1 MSTVAHTQIDREVFA
16 EEDTRPPPMPPSRY
30 SLDGIVESLR
40 NVASVSE
47 VLRIL
52 GAAVIVTSMSLFLL
66 QGWSEGND
74 ITRYL
79 KLLAQTGLLGIGGL
93 VLSHGL
99 KEAKGA
105 RIFFGLALISVPAN
119 FTILGALLYSVFQLD
134 GALASVPGYATWQ
147 IGDVANIGLTMAGAF
162 AVLVPVTL
170 FCFMIM
176 ARHSGKALTLHFLA
190 LNLLLLV
197 PVRMSVIAGAIAL
210 AGVFYAVWAL
220 RRMLKGDAA
229 LKTPE
234 GRFALTALFIPLGI
248 VLFRSMYFYEIESLT
263 IAMLSATVYFA
274 LRQVSLFPDRNPRVA
289 SLIDVLSLPVAML
302 TVGALAGAFVDTLDF
317 ALLAPLTGLGFA
329 AFGIDIMRR
338 TPGEILKGFTSA
350 LVSLAVATGFILS
363 VGVEPSVWS
372 AVFALTGGLA
382 LVLSGSWLSN
392 KGAVISGLLTI
403 LSAVW
408 FGSDPVVHLVRDAS
422 WVTLAVIGASA
433 IALGSL
439 LERHGV
445 AMKIAVVRWTEGF
458 NKNKEAVAVLDD

>member
-1 MSTVAHTQIDREVFA
+1 MNAVVHSQVDREVFK
-16 EEDTRPPPMPPSRY
+16 EEPPAPAPSRY
-30 SLDGIVESLR
+30 SLDGIIESFR

-52 GAAVIVTSMSLFLL
+52 GAAGIIASMSLFLL

-79 KLLAQTGLLGIGGL
+79 KLLAQTGLLGLGGL
-93 VLSHGL
+93 ALSHGL

-119 FTILGALLYSVFQLD
+119 FTILGALLYSAIQLD
-134 GALASVPGYATWQ
+134 GGLTTVPGYATWL

-162 AVLVPVTL
+162 AVLLPVTL

-176 ARHSGKALTLHFLA
+176 ARYSAKALTLHFIA
-190 LNLLLLV
+190 LNLLLLI
-197 PVRMSVIAGAIAL
+197 PVRVSVVAGAIAL
-210 AGVFYAVWAL
+210 AGTLYAVWAL
-220 RRMLKGDAA
+220 RRMVNRDAA

-234 GRFALTALFIPLGI
+234 GRFALTLLFVPLGI

-289 SLIDVLSLPVAML
+289 SLIDVISLPAAIV
-302 TVGALAGAFVDTLDF
+302 TVFALAA
-317 ALLAPLTGLGFA
+317 ALPFSLEILAPLTGIGFA

-350 LVSLAVATGFILS
+350 MVSLAVACGFILS
-363 VGVEPSVWS
+363 VGLEPTVLS
-372 AVFALTGGLA
+372 AFFAALA
-382 LVLSGSWLSN
+382 GFTLVLSGTWLSN
-392 KGAVISGLLTI
+392 KGTVVAGIMTLA
-403 LSAVW
+403 SAAW
-408 FGSDPVVHLVRDAS
+408 FGFAPVAQLVIDAN
-422 WVTLAVIGASA
+422 WLTLAVIGALA
-433 IALGSL
+433 IALGSV

-445 AMKIAVVRWTEGF
+445 AMKLALVRWIDEV
-458 NKNKEAVAVLDD
+458 NKQREVEAVLDD